1 MSSGGQPT
9 YRTVVQKDGRGL
21 FVIYKGL
28 GNEVM
33 ARAPIVRGK
42 VQTILKEGDEIR
54 GVLNWLET
62 RQIIRVRGDAITHET
77 SLRKY
82 RRQDDFGSYAR
93 SAYEQWR
100 VVRNI
105 ADEKAA
111 LEAKKE
117 KAEFILAAA
126 KAKKLLTEDEL
137 KILGIT
143 ETLAEWEMECKENNH
158 AG

>member
-9 YRTVVQKDGRGL
+9 YKTVVQKDGRGL

-28 GNEVM
+28 GEEKM

-42 VQTILKEGDEIR
+42 VQTIFNEGDEIR

-62 RQIIRVRGDAITHET
+62 RQIIRVRGDALTHET
-77 SLRKY
+77 SLRTY
-82 RRQDDFGSYAR
+82 RRRDDYGSYMR

-100 VVRNI
+100 VVRDI

-111 LEAKKE
+111 LEAVKE
-117 KAEFILAAA
+117 KAEFIVAAA
-126 KAKKLLTEDEL
+126 KAKKLLTKDEL
-137 KILGIT
+137 QILGIT
-143 ETLAEWEMECKENNH
+143 QKLEEWETEE
-158 AG
+158 